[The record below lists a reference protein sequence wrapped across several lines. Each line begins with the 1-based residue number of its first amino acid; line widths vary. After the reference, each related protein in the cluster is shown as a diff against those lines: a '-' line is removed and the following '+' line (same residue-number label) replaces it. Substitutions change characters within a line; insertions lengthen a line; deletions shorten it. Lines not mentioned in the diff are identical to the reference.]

1 MRTKERTYIIK
12 TGDTLHKVAQ
22 ELAIPPMEL
31 RRYHNIYCEIP
42 DLIEADFPS
51 HLKELLLP
59 PDKSDIATSNSL
71 ETKPRKVSFANGY
84 TLPFLPAGSKKN
96 YNVHYVLENGD
107 EKDTINFEANVKWIA
122 VDPKGF
128 HFFEIDRSNKTSIND
143 TEPDTMLAELA
154 AKTAEILYP
163 LQIVVDLT
171 GKWIHVHNYQQIL
184 DRWESKKSEIIDY
197 YEGEITR
204 IHIEHTEQSL
214 TSKAALNDSLRSDLF
229 LRALF
234 SGIHVDYT
242 ANHTFENDIN
252 FPLVKD
258 DEASFIVQQKV
269 APFLED
275 RKWIKIEQKGD
286 YLDTDFDIDFEF
298 DPWEGN
304 YNATY
309 FLNPNSYCVE
319 KMELECIIHYDSPI
333 KATINIEELK
343 PKEVVDTNYENST
356 NTGGMPKK
364 EGFFSLLTGIFN
376 EPQTQN

>member
-1 MRTKERTYIIK
+1 LRTKERTYIIK

-22 ELAIPPMEL
+22 ELAMTPMEL

-51 HLKELLLP
+51 HLELLLLP
-59 PDKSDIATSNSL
+59 PDKSDITIDSTT
-71 ETKPRKVSFANGY
+71 EKKPRKVSFINGS
-84 TLPFLPAGSKKN
+84 TLPFLPSGSKKN
-96 YNVHYVLENGD
+96 YGVLYVLEDGE
-107 EKDTINFEANVKWIA
+107 EKDTIHFETSVKWMA

-128 HFFEIDRSNKTSIND
+128 HFFEIDRLSKTYIND
-143 TEPDTMLAELA
+143 AEPDTMLEELA

-171 GKWIHVHNYQQIL
+171 GKWIDVHNYKQIL
-184 DRWESKKSEIIDY
+184 ERWENKKSEIVDY
-197 YEGEITR
+197 YEGEVAQ

-214 TSKAALNDSLRSDLF
+214 TSKAALNDSLRSDLL

-234 SGIHVDYT
+234 NGIHVDYT
-242 ANHTFENDIN
+242 ANHTFENDIT

-258 DEASFIVQQKV
+258 EEASFLVQQKV
-269 APFLED
+269 IPFLED
-275 RKWIKIEQKGD
+275 RKLIKIEQKGD
-286 YLDTDFDIDFEF
+286 YIDTDFDIDFEF

-319 KMELECIIHYDSPI
+319 KMELECVIHYDSPI

-343 PKEVVDTNYENST
+343 PKEVVNTN
-356 NTGGMPKK
+356 
-364 EGFFSLLTGIFN
+364 N

>member
-1 MRTKERTYIIK
+1 MRTKERTYTIK

-31 RRYHNIYCEIP
+31 RRHHNIYCEIP

-51 HLKELLLP
+51 HLELLLLP
-59 PDKSDIATSNSL
+59 SDKSEVTANSS
-71 ETKPRKVSFANGY
+71 TGGKTRKVGFVNGS
-84 TLPFLPAGSKKN
+84 TLPFLPSGSKKN
-96 YNVHYVLENGD
+96 YDVLYVLEDGD
-107 EKDTINFEANVKWIA
+107 EKDTIHFETSVKWMA

-128 HFFEIDRSNKTSIND
+128 HFFEIDRLSKTYIND
-143 TEPDTMLAELA
+143 TEPDTMMEELA

-171 GKWIHVHNYQQIL
+171 GKWIDIHNYNQIL
-184 DRWESKKSEIIDY
+184 ERWENKKNEIVDY
-197 YEGEITR
+197 YEGEVAQIY
-204 IHIEHTEQSL
+204 IEHTEQSL

-234 SGIHVDYT
+234 NGIHIDYT
-242 ANHTFENDIN
+242 TNHTFENNIT
-252 FPLVKD
+252 FPLIKD
-258 DEASFIVQQKV
+258 EQASFLVQQKV
-269 APFLED
+269 TPFLED

-298 DPWEGN
+298 DPWKGN

-319 KMELECIIHYDSPI
+319 KMELECVIHYDSPI
-333 KATINIEELK
+333 KATINIEEIK
-343 PKEVVDTNYENST
+343 PEEVVDTNNENST

-364 EGFFSLLTGIFN
+364 ESFFSLLTGVFN
-376 EPQTQN
+376 ETQN